1 MLRQFDVKYFMISVD
16 TLEDNTKF
24 AQMHEADFPI
34 LANPDK
40 KVAEAYG
47 VLGRT
52 GFAGRWT
59 FYVGP
64 DGKLLEIDKAVK
76 AATSGEDMVAKLT
89 ALGVKKRM

>member
-1 MLRQFDVKYFMISVD
+1 MISVD
-16 TLEDNTKF
+16 SLEDNTKF

-52 GFAGRWT
+52 GFASRWT

-89 ALGVKKRM
+89 ALGVKKR